1 MEPLQNKHTLLLL
14 VIIPV
19 MTDLKALSYSDV
31 LPELLMTEDSK
42 QAENVLILYL
52 F

>member
-1 MEPLQNKHTLLLL
+1 MEPLQNPHTLLPL
-14 VIIPV
+14 IIPV
-19 MTDLKALSYSDV
+19 MTDLKALSYPDV

-42 QAENVLILYL
+42 HAENVLILYP